1 MDLVWDC
8 GRVTER
14 TFCVASVVRR
24 SDGKRRDVVHSV
36 GDGGVMCKD
45 TGRVVGVD
53 LFVDGCW
60 GVGVGW
66 SKDRDVVVGRI
77 LVMDRSM
84 VWIWRSV
91 GGMVK
96 CVAEI

>member
-36 GDGGVMCKD
+36 GDGAVLFKV
-45 TGRVVGVD
+45 TGRVVGVV
-53 LFVDGCW
+53 LFVDGSW
-60 GVGVGW
+60 GVGVVR
-66 SKDRDVVVGRI
+66 SKDRDVVVSRI

-84 VWIWRSV
+84 VWSV
-91 GGMVK
+91 VAGMVK
-96 CVAEI
+96 CVAEA